1 MKRIFA
7 LGMLLLLMLSFAGC
21 SKGYVAA
28 SVYTVSPDG
37 EAGDKVGVIRS
48 NENKRLKVLTD
59 MLEDCTTELGSPD
72 LSEVA
77 YLIEVTT
84 HDSQGNITDPSRIF
98 LWFREGEIW
107 FSVGSKYSDMEYLH
121 KSNAVT
127 EKKLTALFE
136 KIAKEYTGG

>member
-1 MKRIFA
+1 MKRFFA
-7 LGMLLLLMLSFAGC
+7 FGLLFLLLFSFTAC

-37 EAGDKVGVIRS
+37 EAGEKAGVICS

-72 LSEVA
+72 LSGID
-77 YLIEVTT
+77 YLIEVVT
-84 HDSQGNITDPSRIF
+84 HDSEGNITDPSLIYV
-98 LWFREGEIW
+98 WFHEGEVW
-107 FSVGSKYSDMEYLH
+107 FSVNSKYSEMEYIH

-127 EKKLTALFE
+127 EKKLTALFD